1 MTKRSKRLEKGV
13 DSLKRQI
20 ENHFNK
26 VEEDIKDNEIYIGRY
41 HIKEIEKSLLFTLER
56 KISIIGFSKENSEL
70 IKKYK
75 ERLEKLKKEYGIR

>member
-75 ERLEKLKKEYGIR
+75 ERLENLKKEYGIR